1 MTFKSNR
8 KYTNLELKRA
18 LTGFPRSL
26 TFRMGWSLKGIP
38 IQVRVAYKDSF
49 VANPL
54 LVYGDF
60 GKLSE
65 EEILKRTVS
74 ALYKYMKH
82 DPDAFERFNSAFF
95 YAAHNMA
102 DGTRE
107 EYEMPA
113 RIYMENYMQWF
124 EEWEKNGRKVNVE

>member
-8 KYTNLELKRA
+8 KYTNLELKKA
-18 LTGFPRSL
+18 LDGFPKGM

-38 IQVRVAYKDSF
+38 IQVRVAYKDTF

-54 LVYGDF
+54 LVEGDF

-74 ALYKYMKH
+74 TLYKYMKD
-82 DPDAFERFNSAFF
+82 DPDAFDRFSSAFF
-95 YAAHNMA
+95 YATHNMA
-102 DGTRE
+102 DGVKE
-107 EYEMPA
+107 DYMMPA
-113 RIYMENYMQWF
+113 RIYMANYMQWF
-124 EEWEKNGRKVNVE
+124 EDWEKNGRKVNV